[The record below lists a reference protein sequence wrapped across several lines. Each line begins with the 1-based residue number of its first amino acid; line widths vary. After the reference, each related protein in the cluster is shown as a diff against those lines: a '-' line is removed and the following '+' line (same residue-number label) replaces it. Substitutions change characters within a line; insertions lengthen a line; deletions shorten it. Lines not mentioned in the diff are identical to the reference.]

1 MDELLRTPQ
10 RERAGLRESSRPYY
24 EKLRGLIGGAKEKA
38 AAAWEVLRAPSHAVA
53 DWMERHPVSPALYLA
68 VATAV
73 GTAAVLGAVYTQ
85 SWVVNLDGVDIGVV
99 QDAAVYEQAV
109 ENVERRASHI
119 LGYEYGLDHSVTF
132 TPALSERT
140 DSFVTSGQIETYLFN
155 CIGEIMKGY
164 ILTVNGQTIGAADK
178 ESALTDLLDHV
189 AAPYCTENTVD
200 YGFVEDVKLR
210 NDYITSDYNLD
221 LNDMYAVLTANTT
234 GETTYEVEGGDTY
247 IGIAAA
253 NDMTLNELMALNPEA
268 SLDSL
273 FIGDI
278 LNVKRIIP
286 YLSVYT
292 VERVTYEEPVECP
305 VEYVDDASLY
315 IGSTKVI
322 TQGVE
327 GTQRVEAKVTYV
339 NGYEDGR
346 EVVNTTVL
354 TEPTTTV
361 IAQGTTPRPKTASTG
376 SLRWPI
382 YGRINS
388 RFGGRTLYGRYDFH
402 TGLDIAARYGAP
414 IVAADG
420 GRVTYSGWQGSYGK
434 LVVITHDNGMQ
445 TYYAHNS
452 SLAVSVGDRV
462 YQGQVIAYAGRTG
475 NTTGTHCHFGV
486 KVGGSFVNPLSYL
499 P

>member
-1 MDELLRTPQ
+1 MDELLRTP
-10 RERAGLRESSRPYY
+10 RRVGLGEASRPYY
-24 EKLRGLIGGAKEKA
+24 EKLRGLISGAKEKA
-38 AAAWEVLRAPSHAVA
+38 AAAWEIMRVPSHALA
-53 DWMERHPVSPALYLA
+53 DWAERHPISPALYLA
-68 VATAV
+68 VAAAV
-73 GTAAVLGAVYTQ
+73 GTAGVLGAVYTR

-99 QDAAVYEQAV
+99 QDTGVYEQAV

-119 LGYEYGLDHSVTF
+119 LGYQYGLDHSVSF
-132 TPALSERT
+132 TAALSERT
-140 DSFVTSGQIETYLFN
+140 DTFVTAGQIETYLFN
-155 CIGEIMKGY
+155 GIGEIMKGY
-164 ILTVNGQTIGAADK
+164 ILTVDGETIGAADK
-178 ESALTDLLDHV
+178 ESALTDLLEYV
-189 AAPYCTENTVD
+189 AAPYLTENTVD

-247 IGIAAA
+247 IGIANA
-253 NDMTLNELMALNPEA
+253 NDMTLNELMALNPQA

-273 FIGDI
+273 FIGDV

-292 VERVTYEEPVECP
+292 VERETYEEPIECP
-305 VEYVDDASLY
+305 VEYVDDPSLY
-315 IGSTKVI
+315 IGNTKVI
-322 TQGVE
+322 TQGTE
-327 GTQRVEAKVTYV
+327 GTRQVEANVTYV

-346 EVVNTTVL
+346 EVVNTTTL

-376 SLRWPI
+376 QLHWPI

-402 TGLDIAARYGAP
+402 TGLDIAARYGAS
-414 IVAADG
+414 ILAADG
-420 GRVTYSGWQGSYGK
+420 GKVTYSGWQGSYGK

>member
-10 RERAGLRESSRPYY
+10 RSGLAEASRSCY
-24 EKLRGLIGGAKEKA
+24 EKLHGLIGSAKERA
-38 AAAWEVLRAPSHAVA
+38 AAAWEALRTPAHGLA
-53 DWMERHPVSPALYLA
+53 DWAERHPISPALYLA
-68 VATAV
+68 V
-73 GTAAVLGAVYTQ
+73 TAAVATTAVLTNVYTR
-85 SWVVNLDGVDIGVV
+85 SYVVNLDGKDIGVV
-99 QDAAVYEQAV
+99 QDAAVYQQAV

-132 TPALSERT
+132 TPVLTERSST
-140 DSFVTSGQIETYLFN
+140 YATAGQIETYLFN
-155 CIGEIMKGY
+155 GIGEIMKGY
-164 ILTVNGQTIGAADK
+164 ILTVDGKTIGAAD
-178 ESALTDLLDHV
+178 EEAALSGLLDSIT
-189 AAPYCTENTVD
+189 APYRTENTVEA
-200 YGFVEDVKLR
+200 GFVEDVKLR

-221 LNDMYAVLTANTT
+221 LNDMYATLTANTT
-234 GETTYEVEGGDTY
+234 GETTYSVEGGDTY
-247 IGIAAA
+247 IGIATA
-253 NDMTLNELMALNPEA
+253 NEMSLNELMNLNPQA

-273 FIGDI
+273 FIGDV
-278 LNVKRIIP
+278 LNVKRIVP

-292 VERVTYEEPVECP
+292 VDRETYEEPIACP

-322 TQGVE
+322 TQGTE
-327 GTQRVEAKVTYV
+327 GTALVSADVKYV
-339 NGYEDGR
+339 NGYEDSR
-346 EVVNTTVL
+346 TVVSSETIA
-354 TEPTTTV
+354 EPTTTV

-376 SLRWPI
+376 TYQWPI

-402 TGLDIAARYGAP
+402 TGLDIAASYGAP
-414 IVAADG
+414 IRAADG

-434 LVVITHDNGMQ
+434 LVVITHDNGVQ

-452 SLAVSVGDRV
+452 SLAVSVGTRV
-462 YQGQVIAYAGRTG
+462 YKGQTIAYAGRTG

-486 KVGGSFVNPLSYL
+486 KVGGSFVNPLNYL